1 MTVLN
6 TTDPLPTHD
15 HPRIDATTNVA
26 DLLQLISEKNSTAW
40 EEIIRRY
47 GNIVF
52 AAVRS
57 FQLQEADTLDAVQMT
72 WLRLAKNAP
81 QVQYPQQLAGWLT
94 TTARREALHILR
106 QQAKH
111 PTIPIDT
118 IANNLTAPTADP
130 EQPIIRRETQR
141 MLRDLIAELPPRQ
154 RTLLQALFTENPP
167 HYTQIAHTLQIPLG
181 GIGPTRARA
190 LHQLRRKLHHLGLGP
205 RSAL

>member
-40 EEIIRRY
+40 KEIIRRY

-52 AAVRS
+52 ATVRS
-57 FQLQEADTLDAVQMT
+57 FKLQDADTLDAVQMT
-72 WLRLAKNAP
+72 WLRLAENAP
-81 QVQYPQQLAGWLT
+81 QVQYPQRLAGWLT
-94 TTARREALHILR
+94 TTARRESLHILR

-118 IANNLTAPTADP
+118 IVDNLTAPTVDP
-130 EQPIIRRETQR
+130 EQHIIRRETQR
-141 MLRDLIAELPPRQ
+141 MLRDLIAELPPRR
-154 RTLLQALFTENPP
+154 RTLLQALFTENPS

-190 LHQLRRKLHHLGLGP
+190 LRQLRRKLHHLGLGP
-205 RSAL
+205 RSAP